1 MRKVILFLVL
11 IVPIAVMAQKNNY
24 TIIGNIANLNSP
36 AKAYL
41 IQFSAKGLS
50 MDSAAFENG
59 RFEIKGIINDP
70 KEVFIAISRHDPT
83 LMSHPKELLTF
94 YLEPG
99 IINLNSLDSLQNAVI
114 TGSKINS
121 DNSRLQ
127 IKMKQVLLKEA
138 AIWAELKALPEEKKK
153 DKETISDIDKKK
165 ALVLEERFAVNVD
178 FIKSNPDSYLS
189 LILLKAYISKYPV
202 YAKIEPLF
210 SGLSDEVKQTEG
222 GVAVTKFLELIN
234 SREYAAML
242 ENAKGTA
249 IGVTAKEFT
258 QNDPDGK
265 PIKLSD
271 FKGKYVLVDFWASWC
286 GPCRAEN
293 PNVLKAYSKYHD
305 KGLEILG
312 VSLDTDKTAWL
323 KAISDDK
330 LIWKQVSD
338 LKGWKNE
345 VGVLYG
351 IKAVPSNYLIDPT
364 GRVIAMDIR
373 GEFLNKKLAELMK

>member
-1 MRKVILFLVL
+1 MKKIILFLLLV
-11 IVPIAVMAQKNNY
+11 VPIVLMAQQNNY
-24 TIIGNIANLNSP
+24 TIIGKVANLDAP

-41 IQFSAKGLS
+41 VQFTAKGLS
-50 MDSAAFENG
+50 MDSAVFKNG
-59 RFEIKGIINDP
+59 RFELKGNIITP
-70 KEVFIAISRHDPT
+70 QKVFIAINRTDPT
-83 LMSHPKELLTF
+83 LMRGPNEILNF
-94 YLEPG
+94 YLEAG
-99 IINLNSLDSLQNAVI
+99 TINMTSPDSLQNAVI

-121 DNSRLQ
+121 DDRKLQ
-127 IKMKQVLLKEA
+127 LKLKDVLLKEA
-138 AIWAELKALPEEKKK
+138 PIRAKLKAMSEKQLMNKLINKESTEE
-153 DKETISDIDKKK
+153 ES
-165 ALVLEERFAVNVD
+165 LVLEERFAVYID

-189 LILLKAYISKYPV
+189 LILLKEYIGKYPV

-210 SGLSDEVKQTEG
+210 NGLSNEVKQTEG
-222 GVAVTKFLELIN
+222 GKSVTKFLELIN
-234 SREYAAML
+234 SKEYAALL

-249 IGVTAKEFT
+249 IGAMAHEFT

-293 PNVLKAYSKYHD
+293 PNVLKAYSIYHA

-312 VSLDTDKTAWL
+312 VSLDTDKAAWL
-323 KAISDDK
+323 KAIGDDK
-330 LIWKQVSD
+330 LLWKQVSD

-364 GRVIAMDIR
+364 GKVIAMNIR
-373 GEFLNKKLAELMK
+373 GEFLNKKLAELLK

>member
-1 MRKVILFLVL
+1 MKKVILFIVLVIP
-11 IVPIAVMAQKNNY
+11 IVLMAQTNNF
-24 TIIGNIANLNSP
+24 TIIGKVANLNSP

-41 IQFSAKGLS
+41 IQISAKGLS
-50 MDSAAFENG
+50 KDSAVFENG
-59 RFEIKGIINDP
+59 RFELKGIINDP
-70 KEVFIAISRHDPT
+70 KKVFIAVSRQDAT
-83 LMSHPKELLTF
+83 LMSQPKEILTF

-99 IINLNSLDSLQNAVI
+99 TINMTSPDSLQNAVI

-121 DNSRLQ
+121 DNSKLQ
-127 IKMKQVLLKEA
+127 LKLKDVLLKE
-138 AIWAELKALPEEKKK
+138 IPIHAEYNALSEEQKINKFVKKEVTQ
-153 DKETISDIDKKK
+153 KE
-165 ALVLEERFAVNVD
+165 ALVLEERYAVYID

-189 LILLKAYISKYPV
+189 LILLKEYLSKYPV
-202 YAKIEPLF
+202 YTKIEPLF
-210 SGLSDEVKQTEG
+210 NGLSNEVKQTEG
-222 GVAVTKFLELIN
+222 GKGVAKFLELIN
-234 SREYAAML
+234 SKEYAAML

-249 IGVTAKEFT
+249 NGAMAHDFT

-286 GPCRAEN
+286 GPCRDEN
-293 PNVLKAYSKYHD
+293 PNVVKAYSIYHD

-351 IKAVPSNYLIDPT
+351 IQAVPSNFLIDPT
-364 GRVIAMDIR
+364 GKVIARNIR
-373 GEFLNKKLAELMK
+373 GEFLNLKLAELLK